1 MLWNKKIIVL
11 FILTVGV
18 RAETAEAWSP
28 EMVIQMKSI
37 SQLDISPSGDLVAFA
52 VREALIEGEKSEYL
66 NQIWLTGTATE
77 TPPVQYT
84 FGDKSASRP
93 RFSPDGKHIAFSR
106 DGSEKSQVWIMRTAG
121 GEAWQFSYQKES
133 VIDFKWSPDGQH
145 IAMVMKDPKSEEEET
160 EEEEKRDVILV
171 DQNFKNNHIYLKR
184 FTTEIDTTEADKVT
198 SGSFT
203 VNAFNW
209 SPDGRLIV
217 FSHSEEPTFN
227 SRSITGDISVVTV
240 ANKTTTTLVDWP
252 GVDADPLFSPDGKTI
267 AFSSDGGTTERIG
280 LGDCFVVSAKG
291 GKPRKLAETPN
302 RSVGVR
308 GAPGI
313 MQWSKDGKHV
323 YTSDYEGTTTQIYKL
338 DVKGNKIAGLTAY
351 NGVISNP
358 VISSDEKKIVFVG
371 QSTEVPAELYVS
383 DLRKFDP
390 KVLSTFNRNKDWPE
404 ITKTERVSWKSKDG
418 LEIEG
423 LLTYPLGYKQG
434 KKYPLALMIHGGPAG
449 VFTETFT
456 GNPSIY
462 VIQYFAE
469 KGYAVLRPNP
479 RGSTGY
485 GKEFRYANFKDW
497 GFGDY
502 EDIMSGVDKT
512 IDMGIADPE
521 RMAVMGWSYGGYMTS
536 FLVTRTGRFKAASMG
551 AGLPNLVSMV
561 TTTDIPD
568 YLVAHMGSEIWEDYE
583 TYEKHSAIYRIG
595 KVTTPTQVIH
605 GSNDLRVPFT
615 QGQEFYVALKRRG
628 IDTEMVVYPRTP
640 HGPRE
645 PKLLMDVSP
654 RIMAWLD
661 KYIDRGQKDVQAD
674 GAKP

>member
-1 MLWNKKIIVL
+1 MLWNKRIIAVL
-11 FILTVGV
+11 MLFVGV

-28 EMVIQMKSI
+28 EVVIQMKSI
-37 SQLDISPSGDLVAFA
+37 SQLDISSSGDLVAFA
-52 VREALIEGEKSEYL
+52 VREAVIEGEKSEYL
-66 NQIWLTGTATE
+66 NQIWLTGTAMG

-84 FGDKSASRP
+84 FGEKSASRP
-93 RFSPDGKHIAFSR
+93 RFSPDGKHIAFTR
-106 DGSEKSQVWIMRTAG
+106 EGSEKSQVWIMRTTG
-121 GEAWQFSYQKES
+121 GEAWQFSYQQES

-171 DQNFKNNHIYLKR
+171 DQNFKNNHIYLKT
-184 FTTEIDTTEADKVT
+184 FTTEIDTTEADKIT

-203 VNAFNW
+203 VNTFNW

-240 ANKTTTTLVDWP
+240 AKKSTTTIVDWP

-280 LGDCFVVSAKG
+280 LGDCFVVSVKG

-323 YTSDYEGTTTQIYKL
+323 YTSDYEGTRTQIYKL
-338 DVKGNKIAGLTAY
+338 DVKGKKIAGLTAY
-351 NGVISNP
+351 DGVISNP
-358 VISSDEKKIVFVG
+358 VLSSDEKKIVFVG

-383 DLRKFDP
+383 DLRKFGP

-404 ITKTERVSWKSKDG
+404 ITKTERVNWKSKDG

-434 KKYPLALMIHGGPAG
+434 KKYPLALIIHGGPSG

-551 AGLPNLVSMV
+551 AGLPNLISMV

-661 KYIDRGQKDVQAD
+661 KYIDVR
-674 GAKP
+674 

>member
-37 SQLDISPSGDLVAFA
+37 SQLDILPSGDLVAFA

-106 DGSEKSQVWIMRTAG
+106 ELSEKSQVWIMRTAG

-160 EEEEKRDVILV
+160 EKEEKRDVILV

-184 FTTEIDTTEADKVT
+184 FTTEIDTTEEDKVT